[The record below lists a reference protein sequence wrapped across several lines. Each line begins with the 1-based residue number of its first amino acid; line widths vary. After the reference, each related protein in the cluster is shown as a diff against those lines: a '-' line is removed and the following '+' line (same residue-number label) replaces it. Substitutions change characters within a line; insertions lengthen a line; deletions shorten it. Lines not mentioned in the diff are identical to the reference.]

1 MNKDIIGKRGEKIAK
16 NYFLAKK
23 YVLIKKNYRF
33 ERAETDLIFEDR
45 INKTIIFVE
54 VKARTS
60 KTYGEPEESI
70 TDKKIAHL
78 IKSAEGFLMEHPE
91 YDEYEKRFDI
101 VSVNIEG
108 KKEVINHLQNAF

>member
-1 MNKDIIGKRGEKIAK
+1 LNRDILGKQGEKIAK
-16 NYFLAKK
+16 NYFLAKR
-23 YVLIKKNYRF
+23 YLLIKENYRF

-70 TDKKIAHL
+70 TNKKIENL
-78 IKSAEGFLMEHPE
+78 VKSAEGFLMEHPE
-91 YDEYEKRFDI
+91 FDEYEKRFDI
-101 VSVNIEG
+101 VSVYMEG
-108 KKEVINHLQNAF
+108 NKEVINHLQDAF